1 MTEFN
6 ISKPKRH
13 ITFHKTNIFFLK
25 LNFTHL
31 SKYILIDKT
40 KICWK
45 NFFWKKK
52 YIYLSC
58 YLLIFL

>member
-45 NFFWKKK
+45 NF
-52 YIYLSC
+52 LS
-58 YLLIFL
+58 IKI